1 VKLDNAPRGKPL
13 STVIVVY
20 VDGKEAGFTELDDVA
35 DAREEELDVPLE
47 SIDTV
52 TQNLTQRVATRLA
65 ETELYADEATAMAK
79 TWAHAW
85 FRDPGLRILY
95 VLPRDLIDRELPLEV
110 DKGWPEDP
118 KTKMLAATEIVPKVE
133 RVFVGR
139 AEILLPSQER
149 ALLAAVE
156 ACAHGTPEQRDAG
169 WAELMRHGRF
179 AAPYLER
186 VKTLTKDRDLLAQVD
201 RALERCRKPL

>member
-1 VKLDNAPRGKPL
+1 
-13 STVIVVY
+13 
-20 VDGKEAGFTELDDVA
+20 
-35 DAREEELDVPLE
+35 
-47 SIDTV
+47 
-52 TQNLTQRVATRLA
+52 
-65 ETELYADEATAMAK
+65 
-79 TWAHAW
+79 
-85 FRDPGLRILY
+85 
-95 VLPRDLIDRELPLEV
+95 LPLEV
-110 DKGWPEDP
+110 EKGWPEDP
-118 KTKMLAATEIVPKVE
+118 KTKTLGPTEIAPKVE

-156 ACAHGTPEQRDAG
+156 ACAHGSANERDAA

-186 VKTLTKDRDLLAQVD
+186 VKQLTRDRELLAQVD